1 MEENAWALA
10 LFSYSVPP
18 PGAEG
23 FGQFFDLALST
34 FQDLGIKPTY
44 FAADGP
50 QDTGDLVPF
59 SGAAQI
65 RLSQA
70 GFAGIRTLAVVA
82 NPEGS
87 KQPGY
92 DAFAHIGL
100 AHIANISE
108 SLLTLSIEER
118 FADFGGPQ
126 FKRILASLVA
136 LQKWD
141 FGYALC
147 QPIKKKPLFHVLGL
161 DDGKLT
167 PAESKLLNAWYASS
181 PSDRVRKLRDVYP
194 FYLVN
199 DQQLAAKVGGGTSL
213 REFIQEDRGSTLQSL
228 DDSDLRLWSV
238 DSASLAEVR
247 AKLVFS
253 DVLIR

>member
-1 MEENAWALA
+1 LR
-10 LFSYSVPP
+10 FSVTRCHRR
-18 PGAEG
+18 GGEG

-34 FQDLGIKPTY
+34 FQGQGIKPTY

-50 QDTGDLVPF
+50 QDDGDLVPF

-70 GFAGIRTLAVVA
+70 GFAEVRALSVVA

-87 KQPGY
+87 KLPGY
-92 DAFAHIGL
+92 DAFANIAL
-100 AHIANISE
+100 AHVANINE
-108 SLLTLSIEER
+108 SLLTLLIEKR

-126 FKRILASLVA
+126 FRRILASLVA

-141 FGYALC
+141 FGYTVC
-147 QPIKKKPLFHVLGL
+147 QPIKREPLLHLLGL

-181 PSDRVRKLRDVYP
+181 PSERVRKVRDVYP

-199 DQQLAAKVGGGTSL
+199 DQQLSASVGGGKSL
-213 REFIQEDRGSTLQSL
+213 RDFIQEDRCSSLQSL
-228 DDSDLRLWSV
+228 DDSDLWLWSV
-238 DSASLAEVR
+238 DSVSLAEVR
-247 AKLVFS
+247 AKLAFS
-253 DVLIR
+253 LLIR